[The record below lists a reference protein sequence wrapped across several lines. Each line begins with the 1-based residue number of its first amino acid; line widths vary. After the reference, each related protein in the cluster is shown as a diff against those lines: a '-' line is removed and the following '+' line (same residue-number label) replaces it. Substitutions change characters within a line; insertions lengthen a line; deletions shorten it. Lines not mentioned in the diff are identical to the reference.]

1 MSYRIGVGF
10 DVHQLEEGNSLILG
24 GIKINHIKGTV
35 AHSDGDVVIHAICD
49 AILGAASLGDIGHFF
64 PDNDD
69 QYKDINSKI
78 LLKEVFKMIEKL
90 GYSIVNVDVSIILE
104 EPKLKDHLNKMK
116 FEISKCINVSEED
129 INIKATTSEKL
140 GFIGRG
146 EGVACQAIT
155 LLTK

>member
-1 MSYRIGVGF
+1 MYRVGIGY
-10 DVHQLEEGNSLILG
+10 DVHKLELGNTLILG
-24 GIKINHIKGTV
+24 GVTIPYHKGTI

-69 QYKDINSKI
+69 KYKDINSKI
-78 LLKEVFKMIEKL
+78 LLEEVYKMIEKL

-104 EPKLKDHLNKMK
+104 EPKLKDYLNEMK
-116 FEISKCINVSEED
+116 LEISNCIKVSKEN

-146 EGVACQAIT
+146 EGVACHAIT

>member
-1 MSYRIGVGF
+1 MYRVGIGY
-10 DVHQLEEGNSLILG
+10 DVHRLELENTLILG
-24 GIKINHIKGTV
+24 GVIIPYHKGTL

-64 PDNDD
+64 PDNDEK
-69 QYKDINSKI
+69 YKDIDSKI

-104 EPKLKDHLNKMK
+104 EPKLKDYLNEMK
-116 FEISKCINVSEED
+116 FEISNCIKVSKEN

-140 GFIGRG
+140 GFVGRG
-146 EGVACQAIT
+146 EGVACHAIT

>member
-1 MSYRIGVGF
+1 MYRVGIGY
-10 DVHQLEEGNSLILG
+10 DVHKLEEENELILG
-24 GIKINHIKGTV
+24 GVLIPYHKGTV

-104 EPKLKDHLNKMK
+104 KPKLKDHLNKMK

>member
-1 MSYRIGVGF
+1 MYRVGIGY
-10 DVHQLEEGNSLILG
+10 DVHKLENGNKLILG
-24 GIKINHIKGTV
+24 GVLIPYHKGTV

-78 LLKEVFKMIEKL
+78 LLKKVFKMIEKL
-90 GYSIVNVDVSIILE
+90 GYSIVNIDVSIILE
-104 EPKLKDHLNKMK
+104 EPKLKDHLNEMK
-116 FEISKCINVSEED
+116 LEISKCINVPKEN

>member
-1 MSYRIGVGF
+1 MYRVGIGY
-10 DVHQLEEGNSLILG
+10 DVHKIEEENELILG
-24 GIKINHIKGTV
+24 GVLIPFHKGTV
-35 AHSDGDVVIHAICD
+35 AHSDGDVVTHAICD

>member
-1 MSYRIGVGF
+1 MYRVGIGY
-10 DVHQLEEGNSLILG
+10 DVHKLEEENELILG
-24 GIKINHIKGTV
+24 GVSIPYHKGTV

-104 EPKLKDHLNKMK
+104 EPKLKDYLNEMK
-116 FEISKCINVSEED
+116 FEISNCIKVSKEN

>member
-1 MSYRIGVGF
+1 MYRVGIGY
-10 DVHQLEEGNSLILG
+10 DVHKLEEENVLILG
-24 GIKINHIKGTV
+24 GVLIPYHRGTV

-104 EPKLKDHLNKMK
+104 EPKLKDHLNEMK
-116 FEISKCINVSEED
+116 FEFSKCINVSKEN

>member
-1 MSYRIGVGF
+1 MYRVGIGY
-10 DVHQLEEGNSLILG
+10 DIHKLKDENELILG
-24 GIKINHIKGTV
+24 GVLIPYHKGTV

-104 EPKLKDHLNKMK
+104 EPKLKDHLNEMK

>member
-1 MSYRIGVGF
+1 MYRVGIGY
-10 DVHQLEEGNSLILG
+10 DVHKLEFGNTLILG
-24 GIKINHIKGTV
+24 GVTIPGKKGTV

-64 PDNDD
+64 PDNDEK
-69 QYKDINSKI
+69 YKDINSKI
-78 LLKEVFKMIEKL
+78 LLKEVFKMIDKL

-104 EPKLKDHLNKMK
+104 EPKLKDYLNEMK
-116 FEISKCINVSEED
+116 LEISNCIKVSKEN

-140 GFIGRG
+140 GFVGRG
-146 EGVACQAIT
+146 EGVACHAIT

>member
-1 MSYRIGVGF
+1 MYRVGIGY
-10 DVHQLEEGNSLILG
+10 DVHKIEEDNELILG
-24 GIKINHIKGTV
+24 GVLIPFHKGTV

-146 EGVACQAIT
+146 ESVACQAIT

>member
-1 MSYRIGVGF
+1 MYRVGIGY
-10 DVHQLEEGNSLILG
+10 DVHKLENGNKLILG
-24 GIKINHIKGTV
+24 GVLIPYHKGTV

-104 EPKLKDHLNKMK
+104 EPKLKDHLNDMK
-116 FEISKCINVSEED
+116 FEISKCINVSKEN

>member
-1 MSYRIGVGF
+1 MYRVGIGY
-10 DVHQLEEGNSLILG
+10 DVHKLELGNKLILG
-24 GIKINHIKGTV
+24 GVLVPHNKGTI

-64 PDNDD
+64 PDNDEK
-69 QYKDINSKI
+69 YKDIDSKI
-78 LLKEVFKMIEKL
+78 LLNEVFKMIDKL
-90 GYSIVNVDVSIILE
+90 GYSIVNIDVSVILQ
-104 EPKLKDHLNKMK
+104 EPKLKDYLHEMK
-116 FEISKCINVSEED
+116 VEISKCINVSKGN

-146 EGVACQAIT
+146 EGVACQAVA

>member
-1 MSYRIGVGF
+1 MLTKAIG
-10 DVHQLEEGNSLILG
+10 
-24 GIKINHIKGTV
+24 
-35 AHSDGDVVIHAICD
+35 
-49 AILGAASLGDIGHFF
+49 
-64 PDNDD
+64 
-69 QYKDINSKI
+69 DINSKI

>member
-1 MSYRIGVGF
+1 MYRVGIGY
-10 DVHQLEEGNSLILG
+10 DVHKIEEENELILG
-24 GIKINHIKGTV
+24 GVLIPFHKGTV

-90 GYSIVNVDVSIILE
+90 GYSIVNIDVSIILE
-104 EPKLKDHLNKMK
+104 EPKLKDHLNEMK
-116 FEISKCINVSEED
+116 LEISKCINVSKEN

>member
-1 MSYRIGVGF
+1 MYRVGIGY
-10 DVHQLEEGNSLILG
+10 DVHKLESGNKLILG
-24 GIKINHIKGTV
+24 GVLIPYHKGTV

-104 EPKLKDHLNKMK
+104 EPKLKDHLNEMK
-116 FEISKCINVSEED
+116 FEISKCINVSKEN

>member
-1 MSYRIGVGF
+1 MYRVGIGY
-10 DVHQLEEGNSLILG
+10 DVHKIEEENELILG
-24 GIKINHIKGTV
+24 GVLIPFHKGTV

-104 EPKLKDHLNKMK
+104 KPKLKDHLNKMK

>member
-1 MSYRIGVGF
+1 MYRVGIGY
-10 DVHQLEEGNSLILG
+10 DVHKLEEENELILG
-24 GIKINHIKGTV
+24 GVSIPYHKGTL

-104 EPKLKDHLNKMK
+104 EPKLKDYLNEMK
-116 FEISKCINVSEED
+116 FEISNCIKVSKEN

>member
-1 MSYRIGVGF
+1 MYRVGIGY
-10 DVHQLEEGNSLILG
+10 DVHKLEEENELILG
-24 GIKINHIKGTV
+24 GVSIPYHKGTV

-69 QYKDINSKI
+69 KYKDINSKI

-104 EPKLKDHLNKMK
+104 EPKLKDHLNEMK
-116 FEISKCINVSEED
+116 FEISNCIKVSKEN

-140 GFIGRG
+140 GFVGRG
-146 EGVACQAIT
+146 EGVACHAIT

>member
-1 MSYRIGVGF
+1 MYRVGIGY
-10 DVHQLEEGNSLILG
+10 DVHKLEEENVLILG
-24 GIKINHIKGTV
+24 GVLIPYHRGTV

-116 FEISKCINVSEED
+116 FEISKCINVSKEN

>member
-1 MSYRIGVGF
+1 MYRVGIGY
-10 DVHQLEEGNSLILG
+10 DVHKLELENKLILG
-24 GIKINHIKGTV
+24 GVTIPYHKGTV

-104 EPKLKDHLNKMK
+104 EPKLKDHLNEMK
-116 FEISKCINVSEED
+116 FEISNCIKVSKEN

>member
-1 MSYRIGVGF
+1 MYRVGIGY
-10 DVHQLEEGNSLILG
+10 DVHKIEEENELILG
-24 GIKINHIKGTV
+24 GVLIPFHKGTV

-64 PDNDD
+64 PDNDEK
-69 QYKDINSKI
+69 YKDINSKI

-104 EPKLKDHLNKMK
+104 EPKLKDHLNEMK
-116 FEISKCINVSEED
+116 FEISNCIKVSKEN

>member
-1 MSYRIGVGF
+1 MYRVGIGY
-10 DVHQLEEGNSLILG
+10 DIHKLKDENELILG
-24 GIKINHIKGTV
+24 GVLIPYHKGTV

>member
-1 MSYRIGVGF
+1 MFRVGIGY
-10 DVHQLEEGNSLILG
+10 DVHKIEEENELILG
-24 GIKINHIKGTV
+24 GVLIPFHKGTV

>member
-1 MSYRIGVGF
+1 MYRVGIGY
-10 DVHQLEEGNSLILG
+10 DVHKLELGNTLILG
-24 GIKINHIKGTV
+24 GVTIPCDKGTV

-64 PDNDD
+64 PDNDEK
-69 QYKDINSKI
+69 YKDINSKI

-104 EPKLKDHLNKMK
+104 EPKLKDYLNEMK
-116 FEISKCINVSEED
+116 FEISNCIKVSKEN

-140 GFIGRG
+140 GFVGRG
-146 EGVACQAIT
+146 EGVACHAIT

>member
-1 MSYRIGVGF
+1 MYRVGIGY
-10 DVHQLEEGNSLILG
+10 DVHKLEEENVLILG
-24 GIKINHIKGTV
+24 GVLIPYHKGTV

-104 EPKLKDHLNKMK
+104 EPKLKDHLNEMK
-116 FEISKCINVSEED
+116 FEISRCINLSKEN

>member
-1 MSYRIGVGF
+1 MYRVGIGY
-10 DVHQLEEGNSLILG
+10 DVHKIEEENELILG
-24 GIKINHIKGTV
+24 GVLIPFHKGTV

-64 PDNDD
+64 LDNDD

>member
-1 MSYRIGVGF
+1 MYRVGIGY
-10 DVHQLEEGNSLILG
+10 DVHRLELENTLILG
-24 GIKINHIKGTV
+24 GVIIPYHKGTL

-64 PDNDD
+64 PDNDEK
-69 QYKDINSKI
+69 YKDINSKI

-104 EPKLKDHLNKMK
+104 EPKLKDYLNEMK
-116 FEISKCINVSEED
+116 FEISNCIKVSKEN

-140 GFIGRG
+140 GFVGRG
-146 EGVACQAIT
+146 EGVACHAIT

>member
-1 MSYRIGVGF
+1 MYRVGIGY
-10 DVHQLEEGNSLILG
+10 DVHKIEEENELILG
-24 GIKINHIKGTV
+24 GVLIPFHKGTV

-116 FEISKCINVSEED
+116 FEISNCINVSEED

>member
-1 MSYRIGVGF
+1 MFRVGIGY
-10 DVHQLEEGNSLILG
+10 DVHKIEEENELILG
-24 GIKINHIKGTV
+24 GVLIPFHKGTV

-69 QYKDINSKI
+69 KYKDINSKI

-90 GYSIVNVDVSIILE
+90 GYSIVNVDISIVLE
-104 EPKLKDHLNKMK
+104 EPKLKDHLNEMK
-116 FEISKCINVSEED
+116 LEISKCINVSKEN

>member
-1 MSYRIGVGF
+1 MYRVGIGY
-10 DVHQLEEGNSLILG
+10 DVHKIEEENELILG
-24 GIKINHIKGTV
+24 GVLIPYHKGTV

>member
-1 MSYRIGVGF
+1 MYRVGIGY
-10 DVHQLEEGNSLILG
+10 DVHKLELENTLILG
-24 GIKINHIKGTV
+24 GVTIPYHKGTL

-78 LLKEVFKMIEKL
+78 LLKEVFKMIDKL

-104 EPKLKDHLNKMK
+104 EPKLKDYLNEMK
-116 FEISKCINVSEED
+116 FEISNCIKVSKEN

>member
-1 MSYRIGVGF
+1 MYRVGIGY
-10 DVHQLEEGNSLILG
+10 DVHRLELENTLILG
-24 GIKINHIKGTV
+24 GVIIPYHKGTL

-64 PDNDD
+64 PDNDEK
-69 QYKDINSKI
+69 YKDIDSKI

-90 GYSIVNVDVSIILE
+90 GYSIVNVDVSIILK
-104 EPKLKDHLNKMK
+104 EPKLKDYLNEMK
-116 FEISKCINVSEED
+116 FEISNCIKVSKEN

-140 GFIGRG
+140 GFVGRG
-146 EGVACQAIT
+146 EGVACHAIT

>member
-1 MSYRIGVGF
+1 MHRVGIGY
-10 DVHQLEEGNSLILG
+10 DVHKLENGNKLILG
-24 GIKINHIKGTV
+24 GVLIPYHKGTV

>member
-1 MSYRIGVGF
+1 MYRVGIGY
-10 DVHQLEEGNSLILG
+10 DVHKIEEENELILG
-24 GIKINHIKGTV
+24 GVLIPFHKGTV

>member
-1 MSYRIGVGF
+1 MYRVGIGY
-10 DVHQLEEGNSLILG
+10 DVHKLENGNKLILG
-24 GIKINHIKGTV
+24 GVLIPYHKGTV

-90 GYSIVNVDVSIILE
+90 GYSIVNIDVSIILE
-104 EPKLKDHLNKMK
+104 EPKLKDHLNEMK
-116 FEISKCINVSEED
+116 LEISKCINVSKEN